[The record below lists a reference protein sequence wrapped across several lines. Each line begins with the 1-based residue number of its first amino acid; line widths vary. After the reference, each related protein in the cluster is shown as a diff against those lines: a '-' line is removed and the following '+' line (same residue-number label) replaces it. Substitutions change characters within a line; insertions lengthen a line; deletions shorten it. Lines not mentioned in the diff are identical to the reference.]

1 MTKYESISNEI
12 RRRVK
17 NGYYPTDQP
26 IPDELSLT
34 KEFGC
39 SRMTMKRA
47 LDILVAEGLL
57 YRKRGH
63 GTFIIQSA
71 ANEDKI
77 NVISEETL
85 GLSNLLKHS
94 KVTSRT
100 IVFEVQF
107 PDEKVAAQLGI
118 DRDTPVYHIIRL
130 RLVDD
135 EPFVT
140 EQTYMPV
147 AVIPGITEEVLQ
159 ASIYNHIHETLRLK
173 IGGAH
178 RKIRADKA
186 NALDEEYLECKSDDP
201 ILEVEQNG
209 FLNNGTPFEYSFS
222 RHRYDKFVF
231 STVTV
236 RK

>member
-71 ANEDKI
+71 ANEEKI

-159 ASIYNHIHETLRLK
+159 ASIYNQIHETLRLK
-173 IGGAH
+173 IGG
-178 RKIRADKA
+178 
-186 NALDEEYLECKSDDP
+186 
-201 ILEVEQNG
+201 
-209 FLNNGTPFEYSFS
+209 
-222 RHRYDKFVF
+222 
-231 STVTV
+231 
-236 RK
+236 